1 MTSLTILR
9 NQSLQIERV
18 NQTNTGPAGSFL
30 CCGPLAINRYHF
42 GNATWTSDPVKSNNR
57 TLPVQRTV
65 FTANVAPNGNVYIY
79 GGMSCN
85 GDVLNDL
92 WSYDPQTYLFTQ
104 LSSPTESHGL
114 KMHMAVML
122 PTGDLVVFPGVGYS
136 ESINQIMRNS
146 PDGKTVYMFGG
157 KGL

>member
-30 CCGPLAINRYHF
+30 CAAVLLPDNNTFLHIGDTTAGCGPLAINRYHF

-122 PTGDLVVFPGVGYS
+122 PYVLGILKAST
-136 ESINQIMRNS
+136 R
-146 PDGKTVYMFGG
+146 
-157 KGL
+157 